1 MGTFILTH
9 MFEIMSVVRFGVL
22 DAWRMVNA
30 AKTWTPVPM
39 LTTMAPPTIGADE
52 RIRADGVG
60 LRVVATVTENDAQ
73 RHMLNSLE
81 NVQVTVTIEHGRRG
95 DIEVTIVCPSGKRV
109 FFKTQKQ
116 DFSCQAPNLWWRLT
130 AQKTSQRSASKNGP
144 SRRFVAGASPP
155 LGHLRYLFMIVVSTT
170 MGMLTK

>member
-1 MGTFILTH
+1 

-109 FFKTQKQ
+109 FYKDSKTRL
-116 DFSCQAPNLWWRLT
+116 FLSGTESLVAPNR
-130 AQKTSQRSASKNGP
+130 AKD
-144 SRRFVAGASPP
+144 
-155 LGHLRYLFMIVVSTT
+155 VSTLGFKEWT
-170 MGMLTK
+170 FSTVRCWGESPVGTFALFIHDRGQHDDGYVDEIICAA